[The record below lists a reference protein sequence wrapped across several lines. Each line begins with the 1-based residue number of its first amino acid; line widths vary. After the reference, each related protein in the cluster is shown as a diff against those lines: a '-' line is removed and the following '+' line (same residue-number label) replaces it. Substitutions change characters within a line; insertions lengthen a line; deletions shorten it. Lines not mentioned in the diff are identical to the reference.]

1 MTTTAFE
8 LVSASIVIVFDV
20 IDRRQ
25 ISRDLLR
32 EMISGESPSYVD
44 MPGGPL
50 LVYYEG
56 LPGTNC
62 VINDRR
68 ILLSQGAQT
77 EPGKGN
83 LAEMA
88 NVAKAAIGDATMIAY
103 GVNFYVKGSIEGID
117 NIGEFFRDKL
127 LRGLR
132 ELETGVGARISGM
145 FPRLEYVIA
154 DARYQLRI
162 DPDPDREAVYGAQLN
177 IHHATES
184 LPEPKDLALA
194 LDEGFAHLGQVL
206 DKVFSIA

>member
-8 LVSASIVIVFDV
+8 LVDASIVMVFDV

-32 EMISGESPSYVD
+32 EMITGESPLYVD

-50 LVYYEG
+50 IVNYEG
-56 LPGTNC
+56 IPDTNC

-68 ILLSQGAQT
+68 ILLSQSGHVD
-77 EPGKGN
+77 PGKSN

-103 GVNFYVKGSIEGID
+103 GLNLRVKGSIEGID
-117 NIGEFFRDKL
+117 NVGEFFRDKFM
-127 LRGLR
+127 RGLQ
-132 ELETGVGARISGM
+132 ELETGVGGRILRM

-162 DPDPDREAVYGAQLN
+162 DPDPDREDVCGAHLN
-177 IHHATES
+177 IHYATES
-184 LPEPKDLALA
+184 LPEPSDLALA
-194 LDEGFAHLGQVL
+194 LHEGFAHLGQVL
-206 DKVFSIA
+206 DKMFSMG